1 MFELVYINGDTV
13 PFHYYRFKTSKR
25 KLKTYTNSTS
35 KIESLGTGDYIELY
49 QLSVF

>member
-13 PFHYYRFKTSKR
+13 PFHYYRFKTK
-25 KLKTYTNSTS
+25 KKFKTWTNSPC